1 MNRGLGFLNQ
11 TQSGSQRLRYPCPP
25 DRGRYFVITIY
36 EVLTQTMLDNGNAA
50 SGNEVESDY
59 LYEQT
64 IKVEGAR
71 KTIRD
76 TKKLGNF
83 GVFRHQVSTMGLGAD
98 KRKKTFSLHEY
109 MCICY

>member
-1 MNRGLGFLNQ
+1 MNWGLGFLNQ
-11 TQSGSQRLRYPCPP
+11 TESRSQRLRYPCPP

-59 LYEQT
+59 VYEQT
-64 IKVEGAR
+64 VKVEGGR

-98 KRKKTFSLHEY
+98 KRKKTFSLHAY